1 MVVSTK
7 GICGGEP
14 RLDCHRITVE
24 NIINT
29 LFEDV
34 ESLDTLLVAF
44 PKLEESDIEDVKDYL
59 LKLLE
64 KEVDK

>member
-1 MVVSTK
+1 MIVSTK
-7 GICGGEP
+7 YVCGGEP
-14 RLDCHRITVE
+14 RIDGHRITVK

-34 ESLDTLLVAF
+34 ESLDTLLVTF
-44 PKLEESDIEDVKDYL
+44 PTLEESDIEDVKDYL

-64 KEVDK
+64 KEVDR

>member
-1 MVVSTK
+1 MIISTK
-7 GICGGEP
+7 YVCGGEP
-14 RLDCHRITVE
+14 RIDGHRITVK

-34 ESLDTLLVAF
+34 ESLDTLLVTF
-44 PKLEESDIEDVKDYL
+44 PTLEESDIAEVKNYL

-64 KEVDK
+64 NEIDK

>member
-1 MVVSTK
+1 MIVSTK
-7 GICGGEP
+7 YVCGGEP
-14 RLDCHRITVE
+14 RIDGHRITVK

-44 PKLEESDIEDVKDYL
+44 PTLGESDIEDVKNYL

-64 KEVDK
+64 KEIDR